1 MALLISPAELSARFS
16 TTSFGGMWNFA
27 FLCPLGIFLEVPF
40 FWHSEEAIF
49 CNVFT
54 MLVWAMGLKL
64 EERER
69 EWERD
74 RERKSG
80 LPHQFMEIKSTFM
93 WTSFI
98 LLGTAH
104 HSACHCSTTAGL
116 PASTLTYL
124 MVWMSIVERAVLE
137 KREEEPDSPL
147 WLSETMNT
155 SG

>member
-1 MALLISPAELSARFS
+1 MALLMSPAELSARFS

-64 EERER
+64 GERER
-69 EWERD
+69 E
-74 RERKSG
+74 SG
-80 LPHQFMEIKSTFM
+80 LLHQFMEIKSTFM

-104 HSACHCSTTAGL
+104 HSASYCSTTVGL
-116 PASTLTYL
+116 PVSTLTYL

>member
-64 EERER
+64 GERER
-69 EWERD
+69 E
-74 RERKSG
+74 SG
-80 LPHQFMEIKSTFM
+80 LLHQFMEIKSTFM

-98 LLGTAH
+98 LLGTAY
-104 HSACHCSTTAGL
+104 HSASYCSTTAGL

-147 WLSETMNT
+147 WLSETINT

>member
-1 MALLISPAELSARFS
+1 MALLMSPAELSARFS

-64 EERER
+64 GE
-69 EWERD
+69 

-80 LPHQFMEIKSTFM
+80 LLHQFMEIKSTFM

-104 HSACHCSTTAGL
+104 HSASYCSTTAGL

>member
-16 TTSFGGMWNFA
+16 TTSFGGMWNFV
-27 FLCPLGIFLEVPF
+27 FLWPLGIFLEVPV

-64 EERER
+64 QERER
-69 EWERD
+69 ERKT
-74 RERKSG
+74 ERKWPVTSDS
-80 LPHQFMEIKSTFM
+80 IKSTFI
-93 WTSFI
+93 WISFI
-98 LLGTAH
+98 PLGTAH
-104 HSACHCSTTAGL
+104 HSASYCSTTAGL

-137 KREEEPDSPL
+137 KREEEPDSPR
-147 WLSETMNT
+147 WLSETMKT